1 MQDLDSEK
9 AGNTIYQV
17 LQQRH
22 MRERVQLEE
31 QCSREIAAAKADA
44 RAQMAESR
52 QAEREE
58 MVAEQEK
65 VCATLPNPWRFSL
78 FFSIILHTSYQPNS
92 RVVLSVKNRV
102 FPTLI
107 YGPRASYSD
116 HE

>member
-1 MQDLDSEK
+1 MQVREAQKSALINAVQDLDSER

-31 QCSREIAAAKADA
+31 QFSREIAAAKAEA

-58 MVAEQEK
+58 IVAEQEK
-65 VCATLPNPWRFSL
+65 VRTATT
-78 FFSIILHTSYQPNS
+78 ILSTNC
-92 RVVLSVKNRV
+92 
-102 FPTLI
+102 TT
-107 YGPRASYSD
+107 
-116 HE
+116 

>member
-22 MRERVQLEE
+22 MRERVKLEE

-65 VCATLPNPWRFSL
+65 VCATLPYPWRFSL
-78 FFSIILHTSYQPNS
+78 FFPSSYIPLTNQVQG
-92 RVVLSVKNRV
+92 RTLS
-102 FPTLI
+102 
-107 YGPRASYSD
+107 
-116 HE
+116 